1 MLLLFVGRSVDR
13 AHVGRGTPR
22 LLNPL
27 DAAVERGVE
36 PFRDPALVPGE
47 RERGHDGERDEKFS
61 HSSDDTL
68 ALVEEK
74 EQLLR
79 EDRRLLGRLL
89 GEVIREQVGAEA
101 LERIERIRQTAVRF
115 RKEDAGEGG
124 GRAELERELNS
135 LDLEQTLHLVR
146 AFSYFSHLLNI
157 AEDEQQHRRRRAHA
171 AAGSPRRPG
180 SFSYALDRARE
191 AGVDAPALLDWFA
204 RARVAPVLTAHPTEV
219 QRQSILDCER
229 EIARL
234 LSREDSAERTEA
246 LHAEVLRLWLTSML
260 RSTRLEAADEVANG
274 LAYFR
279 LTFLHELPRL
289 YAEFEQALQE
299 RYALDAP
306 PRLAPFLTVGTWI
319 GGDRDGNPYVNAAV
333 MRGALVQQARVVL
346 THYLEEVGQL
356 YKELA
361 VSARIRT
368 VPAEIE
374 TLAAASGESS
384 AYRRDE
390 PYRRAISGI
399 YARLAAAAEA
409 LAEVKASPPASVTRP
424 AYANADEFARDL
436 EIVARALEA
445 QGAGR
450 LARGRL
456 AALQRKVSLFGFHLA
471 AIDLRQSSDE
481 HARAVAEL
489 LERAGVAADY
499 AAADE
504 TGRVAILAKELS
516 GPRPLRIAHLEYSE
530 FLQNELAVLAA
541 AAEGRRRFGA
551 RAVPHYVISHCSAVS
566 DLLEVAVLLR
576 EVGLLGQVDIIPL
589 FESIADLGRCGDVL
603 AAALDLPLYR
613 GWITA
618 RGGEQEVMLGYS
630 DSNKDGGYFTSN
642 WSLYKAASMLLEV
655 CRERGVRLRLFHGRG
670 GTIGRGGGP
679 SYEAVLAQPVG
690 SVGGALRLTEQGEV
704 IASKYADPESG
715 RRNLETLAAAALE
728 SSLLND
734 KNERHERHAA
744 IAEQLS
750 ARAFEAYRALVNTPG
765 FVEYFRASTPIAEI
779 ADLNIGSR
787 PASRSKGGGA
797 GGRIEDLRAIP
808 WVFSWS
814 QCRLMLPGWYGFGA
828 AVEGWKGPLEELR
841 EMYRAWPF
849 FRSVLS
855 NLDMVLAKTDLAIAS
870 RYAELVPDRKLR
882 ELVFGKLSDEWQ
894 RARKWLGAI
903 TGNPELLVDNPTL
916 ARSIRNRFPYLDP
929 LNHVQV
935 ELLRRYRS
943 GGRDERL
950 LRMIHLTINGLA
962 AGLRNSG

>member
-1 MLLLFVGRSVDR
+1 
-13 AHVGRGTPR
+13 
-22 LLNPL
+22 
-27 DAAVERGVE
+27 
-36 PFRDPALVPGE
+36 
-47 RERGHDGERDEKFS
+47 
-61 HSSDDTL
+61 
-68 ALVEEK
+68 VEEK
-74 EQLLR
+74 EQEKELR
-79 EDRRLLGRLL
+79 LRSDRRLLGRLL

-101 LERIERIRQTAVRF
+101 LERIERIRQTAVAF
-115 RKEDAGEGG
+115 RKEESS
-124 GRAELERELNS
+124 RAELERELNA

-171 AAGSPRRPG
+171 DARSPRRAG
-180 SFSYALDRARE
+180 SFSYALDRARD
-191 AGVDAPALLDWFA
+191 AGVEASALLAWFA

-234 LSREDSAERTEA
+234 LSQSASPERDEA
-246 LHAEVLRLWLTSML
+246 LHAEILRLWLTAML
-260 RSTRLEAADEVANG
+260 RGTRLAVSDEVANG

-279 LTFLHELPRL
+279 LTFLNELPRL
-289 YAEFEQALQE
+289 YAELEHALKE
-299 RYALDAP
+299 RFALEAP

-319 GGDRDGNPYVNAAV
+319 GGDRDGNPFVDAQV
-333 MRGALVQQARVVL
+333 LRGALAQQARLVL
-346 THYLEEVGQL
+346 THYLEEVGLL

-361 VSARIRT
+361 LSARIRAA
-368 VPAEIE
+368 PGPIE
-374 TLAAASGESS
+374 ALAAASGESS

-399 YARLAAAAEA
+399 HARLAAAAEA
-409 LAEVKASPPASVTRP
+409 LAEVKASPPATVLRP
-424 AYANADEFARDL
+424 PYARAEEFAADL
-436 EIVARALEA
+436 EVVSASLKLQNAE
-445 QGAGR
+445 R
-450 LARGRL
+450 LAHGRL

-471 AIDLRQSSDE
+471 PIDLRQSSEE

-489 LERAGVAADY
+489 LERAGVVSNY
-499 AAADE
+499 ARMDE
-504 TGRVAILAKELS
+504 TSRVAVLAQELS
-516 GPRPLRIAHLEYSE
+516 GPRPLRVPHLEYSE
-530 FLQNELAVLAA
+530 LVEKELAILAA

-551 RAVPHYVISHCSAVS
+551 RAVTHYVISHCSTVS
-566 DLLEVAVLLR
+566 DLLEVGVLLR
-576 EVGLLGQVDIIPL
+576 EAGLLGQLDIIPL

-603 AAALDLPLYR
+603 GDALELPLYR
-613 GWITA
+613 SWLKND
-618 RGGEQEVMLGYS
+618 EQEVMLGYS

-642 WSLYKAASMLLEV
+642 WSLYKAAATLVEV
-655 CRERGVRLRLFHGRG
+655 CKARGVRLRLFHGRG

-679 SYEAVLAQPVG
+679 SYEAVLAQPPG
-690 SVGGALRLTEQGEV
+690 SVDGALRLTEQGEV

-715 RRNLETLAAAALE
+715 RRNLETLAAATLE
-728 SSLLND
+728 ASFRRENH
-734 KNERHERHAA
+734 NRHERHEK
-744 IAEQLS
+744 IAEALS
-750 ARAFEAYRALVNTPG
+750 AKAFEAYRALVKSPG

-787 PASRSKGGGA
+787 PASRLKSGESGES
-797 GGRIEDLRAIP
+797 IEDLRAIP

-828 AVEGWKGPLEELR
+828 AVGRWVEGGGSLSELKD
-841 EMYRAWPF
+841 MYRDWPF

-870 RYAELVPDRKLR
+870 RYAELVPQEKLR
-882 ELVFGKLSDEWQ
+882 KEIFGRLSEEWQ
-894 RARKWLGAI
+894 RARKWLAAI
-903 TGNPELLVDNPTL
+903 TGQSELLADNPTL

-935 ELLRRYRS
+935 ELLRRYRA
-943 GGRDERL
+943 GERDERL